1 MNTTPDGKAERVI
14 VGPHHLEGFLG
25 VPQNP
30 KGLVIFAHGSGSGR
44 FSPRNNYVARRL
56 EAAGFATLLVDLLT
70 TSEEAD
76 RRNVFDIEL
85 LASRLMEA
93 TDWAHGSPE
102 ISGLLV
108 GYFGASTGGGA
119 ALVAAAMAPGRV
131 SAVVSRGGRPDL
143 AGGVLPLVQAPTLLL
158 VGSNDEQVLE
168 LNTLCPAPAIC

>member
-1 MNTTPDGKAERVI
+1 MITTPEGKAERVI
-14 VGPHHLEGFLG
+14 VGPRHLEGLLG
-25 VPQNP
+25 VSQNP
-30 KGLVIFAHGSGSGR
+30 RGLVIFAHGSGSGR

-70 TSEEAD
+70 TGEEAD

-102 ISGLLV
+102 ISQLSV

-143 AGGVLPLVQAPTLLL
+143 AGGALRSSKPPHCCWSEATT
-158 VGSNDEQVLE
+158 SRCAN
-168 LNTLCPAPAIC
+168 